1 MRPRQEFPA
10 WYGIE
15 YHSMKFAKYWVRG
28 SGFANGVSV
37 RCRGWSNDS
46 ETDARR
52 KAEQTAE
59 AIARRIASGR
69 RGRAEYEYGD
79 RPLPEPLLE
88 ELPGAWI
95 TRNAY
100 GAEVLNCSSLLFLDV
115 DREEPAGAALD
126 LFSGLRSLFG
136 MAPALSKQPDAVVS
150 MEAVAKRHNLGLRV
164 YQTAAGYRGI
174 VTNLRFQPGAEETRR
189 LLTEFG
195 CDPLYIRL
203 CQAQDSCRARLTPKP
218 WRCGL
223 AAPPVSFPFEGPREE
238 GLFRTWLSQ
247 YQANSA
253 ANATCR
259 LLHTTGQPATDSEIT
274 RLIERHDRETK
285 ALSQLPL
292 A

>member
-1 MRPRQEFPA
+1 
-10 WYGIE
+10 
-15 YHSMKFAKYWVRG
+15 MKLAKYWVRG
-28 SGFANGVSV
+28 SGSANGVTV
-37 RCRGWSNDS
+37 NCRGWSNDS
-46 ETDARR
+46 ESDARR

-69 RGRAEYEYGD
+69 RAPGEYEYGD

-95 TRNAY
+95 TRNSY
-100 GAEVLNCSSLLFLDV
+100 GAWVLNCSSLLFLDV
-115 DREEPAGAALD
+115 DREEPAQVALD
-126 LFSGLRSLFG
+126 IFSGLRSLFG
-136 MAPALSKQPDAVVS
+136 KAPASPKQPDAVVS

-164 YQTAAGYRGI
+164 YRTAAGFRGI
-174 VTNLRFQPGAEETRR
+174 VTNLRFQPGAAETRQ

-203 CQAQDSCRARLTPKP
+203 CQAQESFRARLTPKP

-238 GLFRTWLSQ
+238 ELFRSWLSQ
-247 YQANSA
+247 YRSNSA

-259 LLHTTGQPATDSEIT
+259 LLHTVGQPATDEEIT